1 MSNEIDTN
9 TVSANDVA
17 AEPAYSPM
25 PIGEK
30 AFIFN
35 RFYFDLLKKLKNS
48 AKQKKD
54 NSKEARNVLRAIK
67 NSYSSY
73 ETGSVEHI
81 QYFKDVMSDFLDKY
95 YSTPV
100 EDVDSL
106 LSSEEASAAM
116 FYNQIS
122 VSMVAA
128 SISDT
133 ILLHHYIGIFAIL
146 MLELSNDDI
155 TKALGMLKDMK
166 GKDLTAELESI
177 PNETAR
183 FRIQRLHLVYSHKV
197 ANVFSNQFSEIET
210 TSIGKLAKEIMDE
223 VDISKIQNSIGE
235 DGDIFKAIADPN
247 SGIASLLGTVS
258 QKMITKLAS
267 GEIKQENLLEDAM
280 KFATKLPGMM
290 PGGGSGGMDLG
301 NMASMMK
308 NLMGGMGGMGGSNDD
323 DDDDASTG
331 FDMGSISKMLQGMM
345 GGGKQ
350 KRPSPTDARAV
361 SAYSAARAMSNNV
374 RRSSAADK
382 IRKKLEKRKAKE
394 NVYDLVEKK

>member
-9 TVSANDVA
+9 TVSANEVVT
-17 AEPAYSPM
+17 EPAYSPM

-54 NSKEARNVLRAIK
+54 DSKEARNVLRAIK

-73 ETGSVEHI
+73 ETGSVEYI
-81 QYFKDVMSDFLDKY
+81 QRFKDVMSGFLDKY

-100 EDVDSL
+100 EDADRL

-116 FYNQIS
+116 FYNHIS

-183 FRIQRLHLVYSHKV
+183 SRIQRLHLVYSHKV

-223 VDISKIQNSIGE
+223 VDISSIQNSIGE
-235 DGDIFKAIADPN
+235 DG
-247 SGIASLLGTVS
+247 
-258 QKMITKLAS
+258 
-267 GEIKQENLLEDAM
+267 
-280 KFATKLPGMM
+280 
-290 PGGGSGGMDLG
+290 
-301 NMASMMK
+301 
-308 NLMGGMGGMGGSNDD
+308 
-323 DDDDASTG
+323 
-331 FDMGSISKMLQGMM
+331 
-345 GGGKQ
+345 
-350 KRPSPTDARAV
+350 
-361 SAYSAARAMSNNV
+361 
-374 RRSSAADK
+374 
-382 IRKKLEKRKAKE
+382 
-394 NVYDLVEKK
+394 

>member
-9 TVSANDVA
+9 TVSANEVA
-17 AEPAYSPM
+17 TEPAYSPM

-54 NSKEARNVLRAIK
+54 DSKEARNVLRAIK

-73 ETGSVEHI
+73 ETGSVEYI
-81 QYFKDVMSDFLDKY
+81 QRFKDVMSGFLDKY

-100 EDVDSL
+100 EDADRL

-116 FYNQIS
+116 FYNHIS

-183 FRIQRLHLVYSHKV
+183 SRIQRLHLVYSHKV

-223 VDISKIQNSIGE
+223 VDISSIQNSIGE

-247 SGIASLLGTVS
+247 SGLASLLGTVS

-308 NLMGGMGGMGGSNDD
+308 NLMGGMGGLGGGNDD
-323 DDDDASTG
+323 DDEASSSG

-345 GGGKQ
+345 GGGRQ
-350 KRPSPTDARAV
+350 KRPSPNDARAV
-361 SAYSAARAMSNNV
+361 SAYSTARALSNDV
-374 RRSSAADK
+374 RRSSAAEK

-394 NVYDLVEKK
+394 NVYDQVEK